1 MTVLGNDSMALVLQ
15 FIAKNYHMD
24 VRREDFP
31 IVIQAYDAD
40 NRNDDFLAEQ
50 VVHSQAEVDL
60 FTSRF
65 TGKLIKARKL
75 TTTEHRNDEAER
87 PDYHTERR
95 GSSGMVWI
103 LLLLVIAAL
112 VAWGFYTGWIQAQ
125 LGM

>member
-1 MTVLGNDSMALVLQ
+1 
-15 FIAKNYHMD
+15 MD
-24 VRREDFP
+24 VRREEFP

-75 TTTEHRNDEAER
+75 TTSEHRTDKEDHVDTTR
-87 PDYHTERR
+87 SRS
-95 GSSGMVWI
+95 GSGIVWI
-103 LLLLVIAAL
+103 ILLLVIAGL
-112 VAWGFYTGWIQAQ
+112 VAWGWYTGWIQAQ
-125 LGM
+125 LDI

>member
-1 MTVLGNDSMALVLQ
+1 
-15 FIAKNYHMD
+15 MD